1 MSGKGV
7 RLTSDEEEA
16 LRNVDPGSDVATS
29 IVETAKLRES
39 SKERNTENAIY
50 NVLAEI
56 EEDELENT
64 KTKVLNDLLSK
75 TAMSEEEKR
84 SFIAKFF
91 EQAAEAKEKMDS
103 TREYNQAVLAAK
115 IAARRRMKE
124 SLAKEKAMKDEVSA
138 LSKKQV
144 NIAMKSN
151 NVLNLNTSPVECVAY
166 MNDSLNIDA
175 LYCSQIWGSKTDTII
190 VFVLQ
195 NYILLPNRISLNYM
209 YSRDYTH
216 YSTILMIDILRGMRQ
231 NFAMENCFTC
241 RLWMN
246 WNFLFTAQLNEEL

>member
-1 MSGKGV
+1 ASGKIAIRQQDLKEKMRTKREKRRAMSGKGV

-29 IVETAKLRES
+29 IVETAQLRES
-39 SKERNTENAIY
+39 SKERNTESGIY

-56 EEDELENT
+56 EEDELKDT
-64 KTKVLNDLLSK
+64 KAKVLNDLLSK

-84 SFIAKFF
+84 SFVAKFF

-138 LSKKQV
+138 LSKKQARMSKDADTV
-144 NIAMKSN
+144 DVLETTEKLMKE
-151 NVLNLNTSPVECVAY
+151 NLNEKMESLEEEQTVRLEEMEVEHRKDVIHMEEELKNAT
-166 MNDSLNIDA
+166 N
-175 LYCSQIWGSKTDTII
+175 
-190 VFVLQ
+190 
-195 NYILLPNRISLNYM
+195 
-209 YSRDYTH
+209 
-216 YSTILMIDILRGMRQ
+216 RGMSSIEQ
-231 NFAMENCFTC
+231 QME
-241 RLWMN
+241 
-246 WNFLFTAQLNEEL
+246 QQKQK